1 LLRRIGKRPGARQK
15 PPGDALAALANLTFQ
30 STRYRPK
37 ISQTAILEIFMSASI
52 LGRNNWRL
60 SALTVAVSLLGSSS
74 AFAQSAEGSIYGSAA
89 TGTTITVV
97 NVETGL
103 KRQVTVEKS
112 GNFNFSRLP
121 PGRYQVSSAGQA
133 KEVLVG
139 IGSGTEVKLGAQ
151 ELSRVDVIGSR
162 IRSAID
168 VSSVESNTVFSSEQ
182 LRALPVA
189 RNVNSVAL
197 LAPGAVKG
205 DPGLGDGGIPSFGGA
220 SVAENGYYING
231 FDVTNIRNFISYA
244 NLPFDAIDQ
253 QQIKTGGYGAEYGRS
268 LGGVVSILTK
278 RGTNEW
284 KGGVSIYYEPNS
296 LRSKGKNVTD
306 KDPDHNTDF
315 QSYTVFD
322 AAHKQTNLSFNAYAS
337 GPLIKDKLFVFA
349 LIEGRGDTEDIYRQG
364 TSTHQKQDK
373 PNGMVKLDWS
383 INDSNSL
390 EFTGITNKK
399 RYKINDYSNGDAA
412 ENQYATS
419 HLGNSTQSEITEG
432 ATVSILK
439 YTGYLTE
446 NLTISALAGR
456 VNSKEALT
464 TGARSL
470 GQDCPVVLDVD
481 LSEIGCWAKPFPG
494 PSVRDPSAPAV
505 DSDKR
510 TASRFD
516 LEYTLGAHTIR
527 GGYDAQKF
535 DSVHGGG
542 SSYSGGY
549 YYRYYV
555 SANGTVNGVANA
567 VAPGSQYVRRREYTT
582 TGGTFSVEN
591 TAMYIEDSWKLDRN
605 WLLVGGLRSESF
617 NNKNADGVS
626 FVKADNLL
634 APRLGFAWNVNGD
647 SSLKVYGNAG
657 RYYIPVASNTNIRAT
672 GAEKYEQRFYTF
684 TSRDARTQ
692 APVGLSAS
700 DIGVPQIVSDGH
712 LPDPATI
719 ADTNLKPMN
728 QDEYILGFQK
738 ALSKDLSFGM
748 KVTHR
753 KVNDGMDD
761 TCGRYA
767 QKAWAADNGYTD
779 YDASTSPQCIVV
791 NPGRDVNIK
800 LDLKGDGNLTAVT
813 IPAKYWGLAKYERTY
828 NALEVTL
835 EKPFNGK
842 WGAQASYTWS
852 KSKGTAEGYVQS
864 TLQQEDAGLTQDFD
878 FGSLTDGS
886 KGYLPN
892 DRRHVIKVFGNYQ
905 ATDDIRL
912 GANLTVSSG
921 RPLSCIG
928 YVPTTVSD
936 FNKVDGTS
944 GSGDYT
950 SASSYYCV
958 NPTTGKSTL
967 VPRGTAG
974 RTPWTGQL
982 DLQAAY
988 MPKIA
993 QGKLTLQIDVFNVLN
1008 SQRVT
1013 RVNEVADYS
1022 RATTSAI
1029 EGKVNPNYLN
1039 PTNYQDARSV
1049 LLTGRYEF

>member
-1 LLRRIGKRPGARQK
+1 MFTRQVR
-15 PPGDALAALANLTFQ
+15 Q
-30 STRYRPK
+30 
-37 ISQTAILEIFMSASI
+37 
-52 LGRNNWRL
+52 NWRL
-60 SALTVAVSLLGSSS
+60 SALAIAVGLLSSS
-74 AFAQSAEGSIYGSAA
+74 GSFAQSAEGSIYGRAA
-89 TGTTITVV
+89 AGTTITIV

-103 KRQVTVEKS
+103 KRQVTVES
-112 GNFNFSRLP
+112 GGNFNFSKLP
-121 PGRYQVSSAGQA
+121 PGRYQVSAAGQA
-133 KEVLVG
+133 REVVVG
-139 IGSGTEVKLGAQ
+139 IGSGTEVRLDTQAL
-151 ELSRVDVIGSR
+151 ERVDIIGSR

-168 VSSVESNTVFSSEQ
+168 VSSVETNTVFSSEQ
-182 LRALPVA
+182 LRALPVV

-197 LAPGAVKG
+197 LAPGVVKG

-244 NLPFDAIDQ
+244 NLPFDAIEQ

-278 RGTNEW
+278 RGTNDW
-284 KGGVSIYYEPNS
+284 KGGAAIYYEPNS
-296 LRSKGKNVTD
+296 LRSKGKNVKD
-306 KDPDHNTDF
+306 LDPDHNTDF
-315 QSYTVFD
+315 QNYTLFD
-322 AAHKQTNLSFNAYAS
+322 EAHKQTNLNYNAYVS
-337 GPLIKDKLFVFA
+337 GPLIKDRLFVFG
-349 LIEGRGDTEDIYRQG
+349 LIEGRGDTEDFFRQG
-364 TSTHQKQDK
+364 NSEHRKSNK
-373 PNGMVKLDWS
+373 PNGMIKLDWS
-383 INDSNSL
+383 INDSHSL

-399 RYKINDYSNGDAA
+399 RYSITDYND
-412 ENQYATS
+412 QTTPFATS
-419 HLGNSTQSEITEG
+419 HQGTGVSSTITQG
-432 ATVSILK
+432 ADVSILK

-446 NLTISALAGR
+446 NLTVSALLGR
-456 VNSKEALT
+456 VNSQDPLT
-464 TGARSL
+464 KGARTL

-481 LSEIGCWAKPFPG
+481 LTEIGCWSKPFPG
-494 PSVRDPSAPAV
+494 PTVRDPSAPEA
-505 DSDKR
+505 DTDKR
-510 TASRFD
+510 TASRID
-516 LEYTLGAHTIR
+516 LEYTLGDHTIR

-549 YYRYYV
+549 YYRYFV
-555 SANGTVNGVANA
+555 SASGTVNGVANA

-591 TAMYIEDSWKLDRN
+591 TALYVEDSWKLDRN
-605 WLLVGGLRSESF
+605 WLLYGGLRSESF

-634 APRLGFAWNVNGD
+634 APRLGFSWNVNGD

-657 RYYIPVASNTNIRAT
+657 RYFIPVASNTNIRAT

-684 TSRDARTQ
+684 TSRDPRTQ
-692 APVGLSAS
+692 GPVGLSAS

-719 ADTNLKPMN
+719 ADTKLQPMN

-738 ALSKDLSFGM
+738 ALTKDLSFGM
-748 KVTHR
+748 KATHR

-767 QKAWAADNGYTD
+767 QKNWAIENGYAD

-791 NPGRDVNIK
+791 NPGRDVHIK
-800 LDLKGDGNLTAVT
+800 LDLHGDGNLTAVT

-828 NALEVTL
+828 DALELSL
-835 EKPFNGK
+835 EKPFNGR
-842 WGAQASYTWS
+842 WGGQASYTWS

-878 FGSLTDGS
+878 FGSFTDGAN
-886 KGYLPN
+886 GYLPN

-905 ATDDIRL
+905 VMDQLRL
-912 GANLTVSSG
+912 GANLTISSG

-928 YVPTTVSD
+928 FVPSTVPD
-936 FNKVDGTS
+936 FNQVDGTS

-950 SASSYYCV
+950 SASSYYCI
-958 NPTTGKSTL
+958 NPSTGKSQL
-967 VPRGTAG
+967 MSRGSAG

-982 DLQAAY
+982 DMQLAY
-988 MPKIA
+988 MPKIGR
-993 QGKLTLQIDVFNVLN
+993 GKLTLQVDVFNVLN

-1013 RVNEVADYS
+1013 RMNEVADYS
-1022 RATTSAI
+1022 RATTSAV
-1029 EGKVNPNYLN
+1029 EGKLNPNYRN
-1039 PTNYQDARSV
+1039 PTNFQDGRSV
-1049 LLTGRYEF
+1049 LFTGRYEF